1 MEEALVSVIVPVYN
15 VEKYIERC
23 ILSVLNQT
31 YQNYE
36 LLLVDDGSTDDGG
49 RICDMYHSNN
59 PKIKVYHKENGG
71 LSDAR
76 NYGLQKAEGEYIV
89 FLDSDDYIAKEFLA
103 CLHGLLEEAQADIAV
118 CGFYHTD
125 ANTFPKEKKGRTY
138 RTTLLSSQESLAD
151 WHGARGRLETC
162 VWNKLYKRKVFSL
175 DKEPVLFPVGTYYED
190 VYTTHRLVDNAERIV
205 FTEKPLYM
213 YYKRSGSIMESRLTM
228 EKMKMSITAQK
239 ERLDFFE
246 SRGYER
252 SADRLLVGLA
262 LHEVLFYSH
271 CQSSEGEERQFR
283 ESVWLQYQENYKR
296 IQKIKG
302 KGMIKSLLF
311 FSFYHFPCAAAW
323 VVRNAYSR

>member
-36 LLLVDDGSTDDGG
+36 LLLVNDGSSDGSG
-49 RICDMYHSNN
+49 RICDAYHSKY
-59 PKIKVYHKENGG
+59 PQIKVYHKENGG

-89 FLDSDDYIAKEFLA
+89 FLDSDDYIAGEFLA
-103 CLHGLLEEAQADIAV
+103 CLYRLLEETRADIAV
-118 CGFYHTD
+118 CGFYHMDTD
-125 ANTFPKEKKGRTY
+125 TFPEEKKDRRYQTV
-138 RTTLLSSQESLAD
+138 LLSAQETLAD
-151 WHGARGRLETC
+151 WHGIRGKMETC
-162 VWNKLYKRKVFSL
+162 VWNKLYKRKVFAL
-175 DKEPVLFPVGTYYED
+175 DKEPVLFPIGTYYED

-213 YYKRSGSIMESRLTM
+213 YYKRSGSIMESKLTM

-239 ERLDFFE
+239 KRLDFFE

-262 LHEVLFYSH
+262 LHEILFYSH
-271 CQSSEGEERQFR
+271 CQSSGGEEGQFR
-283 ESVWLQYQENYKR
+283 ESVWRQYQEQYKR
-296 IQKIKG
+296 IQGIKG
-302 KGMIKSLLF
+302 KGMIKGLLF
-311 FSFYHFPCAAAW
+311 FSFHCFPQATAW
-323 VVRNAYSR
+323 MVRSVYPR

>member
-36 LLLVDDGSTDDGG
+36 LLLVDDGSADASG
-49 RICDMYHSNN
+49 RICDAYHSRYRQ
-59 PKIKVYHKENGG
+59 IKVYHKENGG

-76 NYGLQKAEGEYIV
+76 NYGLQKAKGEYIV

-103 CLHGLLEEAQADIAV
+103 CLYGLLEEAQADIAV
-118 CGFYHTD
+118 CGFYHMDTD
-125 ANTFPKEKKGRTY
+125 TFPEEKKDRTY
-138 RTTLLSSQESLAD
+138 QTVLLSAQETLAD
-151 WHGARGRLETC
+151 WHGIRGKMETC

-190 VYTTHRLVDNAERIV
+190 VYTTHRLVANAERIV

-213 YYKRSGSIMESRLTM
+213 YYKRSGSIMESKLTI
-228 EKMKMSITAQK
+228 EKMKMSIMAQK
-239 ERLDFFE
+239 KRLDFFE

-252 SADRLLVGLA
+252 SADRLLAGLA
-262 LHEVLFYSH
+262 LHEILFYSH
-271 CQSSEGEERQFR
+271 CKDSEGEEGQLR
-283 ESVWLQYQENYKR
+283 ERVWRQYQEQYKR
-296 IQKIKG
+296 IQGIKG

-311 FSFYHFPCAAAW
+311 FSFHCFPRATAW
-323 VVRNAYSR
+323 MVRNVYPR